1 MPAVKPF
8 DLSVYVITDHRLS
21 RGRAAGEV
29 VTEAIA
35 GGATCIQLRDKELST
50 REYFHLAKML
60 RELTLG
66 KDVTFIINDHVDV
79 AIAVKA
85 DGVHLGQDDLP
96 AAAARRIM
104 PPHMILGVTA
114 RNLEQALQFQNAG
127 ASYLGVGAVFHTS
140 TKDNTG
146 TPIGL
151 KGLADICHHVI
162 IPVVGIG
169 GINASG
175 AVSVIAAGANGV
187 AVVSDVVSAS
197 DIAGATREV
206 AIAVAEAHRLR
217 KRSPNK

>member
-1 MPAVKPF
+1 MPAVNPF
-8 DLSVYVITDHRLS
+8 DLSVYVITDNRLS
-21 RGRAAGEV
+21 RGRSAGEV

-35 GGATCIQLRDKELST
+35 GGATCIQLREKELST
-50 REYFHLAKML
+50 REYFQVAEEI

-66 KDVTFIINDHVDV
+66 KGVTFIVNDHVDV

-114 RNLEQALQFQNAG
+114 RNLQQALQFEEVG
-127 ASYLGVGAVFHTS
+127 ASYLGVGAVYHTA

-146 TPIGL
+146 QPIGL
-151 KGLADICHHVI
+151 QALAEICSHVT

-169 GINASG
+169 GINATG
-175 AVSVIAAGANGV
+175 AGSVILAGASGV
-187 AVVSDVVSAS
+187 AVVSAVVSVP

-206 AIAVAEAHRLR
+206 ASAVYEARR
-217 KRSPNK
+217 